1 MLRVARLVT
10 LVALVLPAEA
20 CGSLARTDAPRVSSG
35 TWGGDRIRLDV
46 TSSGAKIE
54 YDCAHGTIDE
64 AIVVDGTSR
73 FSVPGTHTF
82 ERGGSIGSGKAADRH
97 PARYDGRVV
106 GDTMEITATVTD
118 TNRRIGRFMLFLN
131 HSARFEKCF

>member
-1 MLRVARLVT
+1 MLRATRLVI
-10 LVALVLPAEA
+10 LVALVLPAAA
-20 CGSLARTDAPRVSSG
+20 CGSMGGTDAPRVPSG

-73 FSVPGTHTF
+73 FSVAGTHTF
-82 ERGGSIGSGKAADRH
+82 ERGGSSRSGKAPDRH

-106 GDTMEITATVTD
+106 GDTMEITVTVAD

-131 HSARFEKCF
+131 HSARLVKCR